1 MTLTTLSFSPA
12 EPRKQG
18 GLKWLTAV
26 GIPTLRGVVLS
37 TPPDK
42 K

>member
-1 MTLTTLSFSPA
+1 MTLITLSCSPA

-18 GLKWLTAV
+18 ALKWLTAV

-37 TPPDK
+37 APPDK